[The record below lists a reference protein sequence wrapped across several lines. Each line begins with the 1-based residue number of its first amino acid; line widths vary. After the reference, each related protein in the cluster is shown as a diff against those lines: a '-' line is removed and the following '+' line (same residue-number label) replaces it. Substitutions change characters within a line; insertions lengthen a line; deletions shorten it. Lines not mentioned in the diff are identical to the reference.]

1 MIAGRRIAGTKVK
14 QRAEEPTVIAL
25 VKRLLP
31 IAAFVV
37 MIPACGEPSHEEKLR
52 QEAESVSRDFVLKF
66 LKWPDDAEFVYDS
79 SDKTEGGGGAYH
91 ITSKVK
97 ARNGFGA
104 TLTHRWETYVVL
116 ESGAWKLVSC
126 TIDGEVL
133 FDSKDRTNAYNAK
146 IREHNAEVEAR
157 KKELEEKARRTTP
170 EQTARQGQAEREE
183 AARKQAAVEAKRKAQ
198 GESKRLLEERAKKAA
213 EKAPLILKQAKHSV
227 EEGKTAKAKDRH
239 EEASTL
245 FQQAVERCEE
255 ILKTAAQTPA
265 AGDAKGLLEEARKL
279 LAAGEVEVEGARKLV
294 LAKKLIEESKIEK
307 LRGNTRQANAVIE
320 RVKLRLGEII
330 KTYPKTKAAAEAE
343 ELLDKLD

>member
-1 MIAGRRIAGTKVK
+1 VASTSIAVK
-14 QRAEEPTVIAL
+14 QRAEEPTVIAI

-31 IAAFVV
+31 IAAFVL

-97 ARNGFGA
+97 AKNGFGA

-133 FDSKDRTNAYNAK
+133 FNSQDRTNAYNAK
-146 IREHNAEVEAR
+146 IREYNAEVEAR

-170 EQTARQGQAEREE
+170 EQTARQGQAEREV
-183 AARKQAAVEAKRKAQ
+183 AASQQAAVEAKRKAQ
-198 GESKRLLEERAKKAA
+198 EESKRLLEERAKEAA
-213 EKAPLILKQAKHSV
+213 EKAPLILKQAKQSL
-227 EEGKTAKAKDRH
+227 ENGKAAKAKDRH
-239 EEASTL
+239 QEASTL

-255 ILKTAAQTPA
+255 IIKTAAQSPA
-265 AGDAKGLLEEARKL
+265 AAEANGLLAEARNLLAGEKIEEA
-279 LAAGEVEVEGARKLV
+279 GAHKLV
-294 LAKKLIEESKIEK
+294 LAKKLIEDSKIEK
-307 LRGNTRQANAVIE
+307 FRGNTRQAKAIIE
-320 RVKLRLGEII
+320 RAQLRLQDIT
-330 KTYPKTKAAAEAE
+330 KTYPKTKAAADAE
-343 ELLDKLD
+343 ELLEKLD